1 MHICKRIQLRLLVRG
16 DCARTTAEYGFN
28 PRKFWE
34 FTSKYQQALSQKI
47 QKAQIDITNLSCD
60 KITDIIQIKKQPTRI
75 FFLSEEVTHPIIEH
89 CRVIDILNWAKEDSN
104 FTVCQQITSLCTYIQ
119 HHGIEV
125 FKNLSPRAGGYL
137 SQSHVLCDIVA
148 SIAFTLDNV
157 PPTLDNIP
165 PEVHLIKETFIDA
178 CKKTFASSRQTSY
191 GFGPSQNKHKANAI
205 VIRGTRRDSD
215 IKESHEQYTDGDSIS
230 DNLLAKILIEI
241 SEDTYTLLVK
251 YGYQSQQLSM
261 VARTVALLFCPDPDR
276 HKLVWDTCLIPVF
289 KSGICTILRGKLDEY
304 VLIALEHGKEN
315 IWDNGTA
322 ARW

>member
-1 MHICKRIQLRLLVRG
+1 MPLPIQVDPNDPFIDIHTGRGQGSCTFANGFSCVCSCAGIAHAQLLRMVLTPG
-16 DCARTTAEYGFN
+16 DFGSL
-28 PRKFWE
+28 P
-34 FTSKYQQALSQKI
+34 SKYQQALSQKI

-75 FFLSEEVTHPIIEH
+75 FFLSEEVTHPIVEH

-215 IKESHEQYTDGDSIS
+215 IKESHEPIY
-230 DNLLAKILIEI
+230 
-241 SEDTYTLLVK
+241 
-251 YGYQSQQLSM
+251 
-261 VARTVALLFCPDPDR
+261 
-276 HKLVWDTCLIPVF
+276 
-289 KSGICTILRGKLDEY
+289 
-304 VLIALEHGKEN
+304 
-315 IWDNGTA
+315 
-322 ARW
+322 